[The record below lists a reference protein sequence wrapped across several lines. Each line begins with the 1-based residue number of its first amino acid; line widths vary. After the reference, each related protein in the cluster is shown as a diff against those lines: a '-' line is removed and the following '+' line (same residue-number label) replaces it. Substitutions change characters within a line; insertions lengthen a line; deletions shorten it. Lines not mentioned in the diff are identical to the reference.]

1 MGRRI
6 MNEVEEM
13 QHRLESTLDIVL
25 DHFRETEERIAALE
39 AEIEGLKNA
48 IKEVGYQ

>member
-6 MNEVEEM
+6 MSEVEDM

-39 AEIEGLKNA
+39 AEIEGLKNG
-48 IKEVGYQ
+48 IQEISN